1 GSTARDRRHPHAGGF
16 TRPSQTAYHEQ
27 SRRRIPPVRAIQK
40 IVSRRTPRSGKRTT
54 YSCARPNEWC
64 TLTTEEE
71 DKRELRVSSKDETYR
86 SPFISMASA
95 RSMTGLDAGL

>member
-1 GSTARDRRHPHAGGF
+1 MNGPSAGSPRCAAIAKIASRNPSFRHTHDLF
-16 TRPSQTAYHEQ
+16 
-27 SRRRIPPVRAIQK
+27 
-40 IVSRRTPRSGKRTT
+40 
-54 YSCARPNEWC
+54 SCARPNEWC

-86 SPFISMASA
+86 SPFISMASS